1 MLDETENLLPRSAIE
16 RNMLLAGK
24 LVKLLELL
32 LPRRNAAASNDWSQ
46 VIKLLDPNSTGR
58 VCLTRWVLVAM
69 KALYVHPEESAP
81 HDPTAIGTVEFTA
94 VVWVALDPHERGSAE
109 IGKTMAFLR
118 SVAALHSVGG
128 GLMRAQG
135 LHRTLVDAFR
145 LHGGGGGVQAMSEI
159 VRSPYN
165 PGTAARA
172 AQSFA

>member
-1 MLDETENLLPRSAIE
+1 MTDRDWFT
-16 RNMLLAGK
+16 GWFTGWFTTVG
-24 LVKLLELL
+24 LVHG
-32 LPRRNAAASNDWSQ
+32 WS
-46 VIKLLDPNSTGR
+46 
-58 VCLTRWVLVAM
+58 
-69 KALYVHPEESAP
+69 
-81 HDPTAIGTVEFTA
+81 TVEFTA